1 MNSRE
6 QFLLDRKQGIGGSD
20 VAAIMGLSPWKTEL
34 GVYLD
39 KVSDFVDE
47 DNKTLQR
54 GRDLEEYVLKT
65 YVRDKN
71 VSIETDLS
79 QVRDKEYPFL
89 VGHPDGKVKD
99 TNIFIEAKSYY
110 GNLKDWNGE
119 IPIYYKTQIA
129 HYAYLTDA
137 DYVDVAVLA
146 DRWTYGCYTYHRDV
160 EFENK
165 IKQASIDFWQNHVL
179 KKIAPEISCID
190 DAHKLYP
197 TSNESIKE
205 SDGDLDAEL
214 SKLIG
219 LQESK
224 KIIAKEEESIKT
236 QIMDFMGNASV
247 LTSNLG
253 YKITWKSQ
261 KQHRINSSLL
271 KKDDPTLYEK
281 YCHDI
286 SVRPFKLLKEKS

>member
-20 VAAIMGLSPWKTEL
+20 VAAIMGLTPWKTAL

-39 KVSDFVDE
+39 KVSDFTDE

-54 GRDLEEYVLKT
+54 GRDLEEYVLRAYT
-65 YVRDKN
+65 RDKN
-71 VSIETDLS
+71 VSIETDLP

-119 IPIYYKTQIA
+119 IPIYYKTQVA

-146 DRWTYGCYTYHRDV
+146 DRWSYGCYTYHRDK
-160 EFENK
+160 EFEDK
-165 IKQASIDFWQNHVL
+165 IKHASINFWQNHVL
-179 KKIAPEISCID
+179 KGIPPDVSCTD
-190 DAHKLYP
+190 DAYKLYP
-197 TSNESIKE
+197 FSNESIKE
-205 SDGDLDAEL
+205 SDESLDAEL
-214 SKLIG
+214 SKLFS

-224 KIIAKEEESIKT
+224 KIMAKQEESIKA
-236 QIMDFMGNASV
+236 QIMNFMGDASV

-253 YKITWKSQ
+253 YKINWKSQ

-271 KKDDPTLYEK
+271 KKEKPALYEK

-286 SVRPFKLLKEKS
+286 SVRPFKLLKEKV